1 MPADLAGKIE
11 GGATGVLA
19 LPPAHPQASD
29 EARKLRDVHTV
40 DDIAF
45 WRLEELKYR
54 GKSLFLI

>member
-19 LPPAHPQASD
+19 PPPAHPQASD
-29 EARKLRDVHTV
+29 EARKLRDVHTA

-45 WRLEELKYR
+45 GGLK
-54 GKSLFLI
+54 S

>member
-19 LPPAHPQASD
+19 PPPAHPQVSD
-29 EARKLRDVHTV
+29 EARKLRDVHIA

-45 WRLEELKYR
+45 GGLK
-54 GKSLFLI
+54 S